1 MNSPMLIVVL
11 RSTASSLSP
20 GTPQFDAV
28 EIDQIAER
36 PDKGRSAEPGER
48 ARHGTIIDGV
58 LHEGSL
64 RGSLRRFFT
73 KALNPEVLNPEGSTT
88 CQKKVLP

>member
-1 MNSPMLIVVL
+1 MVEGKNREQNDVDRGIPKHGVIAF
-11 RSTASSLSP
+11 T
-20 GTPQFDAV
+20 GNTEFDAV

-36 PDKGRSAEPGER
+36 PHKGRSTEPGER

-58 LHEGSL
+58 LHEYL
-64 RGSLRRFFT
+64 KRLFT
-73 KALNPEVLNPEGSTT
+73 RVLNPEVPRR